1 MKFNAVP
8 GAALEKL
15 LRIIEET
22 FPVPGR
28 FRSTLPGDVAELSRL
43 LTSARPEREGG
54 YLSRP
59 NLLSAYLRY
68 FLPWNVFR
76 LFRLFSLVSGDD
88 ETGSEGETGRRP
100 EKAAGPSKSPAAL
113 FLGLNSGDAVTDLGS
128 GPLTLPVALW
138 LFCPELRK
146 LDLEFRC
153 VDHSASVLEA
163 GKKLFAAMEAA
174 EGEASWKIRT
184 IHDSVNAPVRGEKA
198 ALVTAINI
206 FNEMYQRDDPAFAAE
221 KAARILDR
229 SGGGSVLVMEPGI
242 PKSGAFI
249 AALRDALL
257 VRKKK
262 IAAPCTHEGP
272 CPLPGIGGQSR
283 RGTGAGFLRPGGR
296 DAGSRGK
303 AKWCHFAFD
312 TAEAPAELHRLSAA
326 AGIPKE
332 RAVFSFLLAEKTGS
346 GGDPPRPEASPQ
358 AGEQVLGDVD
368 TLANQTKIRVLSDA
382 FPVPGGWGRYGC
394 GHCEASGYETS
405 GGSKASGYAAGDE
418 TGIRREKGLMLLR
431 GSKAEIE
438 RTTAG
443 TIVEAVQNAQAEF
456 DGKTGALI
464 VSLTDRR

>member
-1 MKFNAVP
+1 MKFDAAP
-8 GAALEKL
+8 GAVLERL
-15 LRIIEET
+15 LQIIEEA

-28 FRSTLPGDVAELSRL
+28 FRSALPGDVAELSRL

-76 LFRLFSLVSGDD
+76 LYRLFSLVSGGDK
-88 ETGSEGETGRRP
+88 TGSEGETGP
-100 EKAAGPSKSPAAL
+100 GKAADPSANPAAS
-113 FLGLNSGDAVTDLGS
+113 FLGLRGGDAVTDLGS

-138 LFCPELRK
+138 LFRPELRK

-163 GKKLFAAMEAA
+163 GKKLFAALEAA
-174 EGEASWKIRT
+174 EKGTWRIKT

-198 ALVTAINI
+198 ALVTAVNV
-206 FNEMYQRDDPAFAAE
+206 FNELYQRDDPAFAAE

-229 SGGGSVLVMEPGI
+229 SGGGSILVMEPGV

-257 VRKKK
+257 ERGKK
-262 IAAPCTHEGP
+262 IVAPCTHEGP
-272 CPLPGIGGQSR
+272 CPLPGVAGQPR
-283 RGTGAGFLRPGGR
+283 GGTGAGFLRPGGR

-332 RAVFSFLLAEKTGS
+332 RAVFSFLLAGKAES
-346 GGDPPRPEASPQ
+346 RLEAPPR
-358 AGEQVLGDVD
+358 AGAGGTDS
-368 TLANQTKIRVLSDA
+368 LANQSMARVISDA

-394 GHCEASGYETS
+394 GENGLVLLK
-405 GGSKASGYAAGDE
+405 GSRAEVERAAAG
-418 TGIRREKGLMLLR
+418 TV
-431 GSKAEIE
+431 
-438 RTTAG
+438 
-443 TIVEAVQNAQAEF
+443 VEAVQNAQAEF

-464 VSLTDRR
+464 VHPVVVGSDTSRGW